1 MKAIRLHIKQN
12 TANYRREE
20 TVNCRMTYPLPP
32 YSTVIGALHKA
43 CGYTEY
49 HPMKLSIQGSYGSL
63 KRRLFKKDIFLNSL
77 QNDRGTLVKMKNP
90 DMLCSAYEV
99 VATALK
105 AQGNDFDKGITI
117 NVANQKLIEEYRF
130 LNRRKK
136 HFDKLK
142 KNVVDKYAAKLKAIK
157 ADKEIPE
164 AEVKAF
170 AKKVKNIKNA
180 YKALVNQKYDI
191 PKSRFKTLTKAP
203 KYYELLCDVEL
214 IIHIQSDEKT
224 MHDIV
229 DNIYNLTA
237 IGRSEDFVEVLDYR
251 EVELQQVSEDGAI
264 NEEIHL
270 YMPTKYID
278 DDVFLLESEEQ
289 LPLYGTKYLL
299 NKDYTVVDDKRIF
312 NKIPVLYTNGIA
324 ADEGCK
330 NAAVDIIDNKEYL
343 VFMV

>member
-63 KRRLFKKDIFLNSL
+63 KRRLFKEDIFLNSL
-77 QNDRGTLVKMKNP
+77 QNDRGILVKMKNP

-117 NVANQKLIEEYRF
+117 NVTNQKLIEEYRF

-142 KNVVDKYAAKLKAIK
+142 KNVVDKYAAKLKTIK

-170 AKKVKNIKNA
+170 AKRVKNIKNA
-180 YKALVNQKYDI
+180 YKALVTQKYDI
-191 PKSRFKTLTKAP
+191 PRSRFKTLTKAP

-224 MHDIV
+224 MQDIV
-229 DNIYNLTA
+229 DNIFNLTA
-237 IGRSEDFVEVLDYR
+237 IGRSEDFVEVLDCR
-251 EVELQQVSEDGAI
+251 EVDLQQVNGKLTKIKNVHNYLPIDYI
-264 NEEIHL
+264 EERSMRL
-270 YMPTKYID
+270 GKKE
-278 DDVFLLESEEQ
+278 VLKLC
-289 LPLYGTKYLL
+289 GTKYLL
-299 NKDYTVVDDKRIF
+299 NKYYTVVDGKRIF
-312 NKIPVLYTNGIA
+312 NKIPVLYINGITTYSNY
-324 ADEGCK
+324 K
-330 NAAVDIIDNKEYL
+330 NAIVDLIDGKEYL

>member
-49 HPMKLSIQGSYGSL
+49 RPMKLSIQGSYGSL
-63 KRRLFKKDIFLNSL
+63 KRRLFKEDIFLNSL
-77 QNDRGTLVKMKNP
+77 QNDRGILVKMKNP

-142 KNVVDKYAAKLKAIK
+142 KNVVDKYSAKLKTMK
-157 ADKEIPE
+157 EDKEIPE

-170 AKKVKNIKNA
+170 AKRVKNIKNA
-180 YKALVNQKYDI
+180 YKALVTQKYDI
-191 PKSRFKTLTKAP
+191 PRSRFKTLTKAP

-224 MHDIV
+224 MQDIV
-229 DNIYNLTA
+229 DNIFNLTA
-237 IGRSEDFVEVLDYR
+237 IGRSEDFVEVLDCR
-251 EVELQQVSEDGAI
+251 EVDLQQVSKDGAI
-264 NEEIHL
+264 NEDIHI
-270 YMPTKYID
+270 YMPIEYID
-278 DDVFLLESEEQ
+278 DDVLLFQNEEQ

>member
-49 HPMKLSIQGSYGSL
+49 HPMKLSIQGSYVSL
-63 KRRLFKKDIFLNSL
+63 KRRLFKEDIFLDSL
-77 QNDRGTLVKMKNP
+77 KKDRGILVKMKNP

-99 VATALK
+99 VATALNT
-105 AQGNDFDKGITI
+105 QNNDFDKGITI

-142 KNVVDKYAAKLKAIK
+142 KNVVDKYSAKLKTMK
-157 ADKEIPE
+157 EDKEIPE

-170 AKKVKNIKNA
+170 AKRVKNIKNA
-180 YKALVNQKYDI
+180 YKALVTQKYDI

-224 MHDIV
+224 MQDIV
-229 DNIYNLTA
+229 DNIFNLTA
-237 IGRSEDFVEVLDYR
+237 IGRSEDFVEVLDCR
-251 EVELQQVSEDGAI
+251 EVDLQQVSKDGAI
-264 NEEIHL
+264 NEDIHI
-270 YMPTKYID
+270 YMPIEYID
-278 DDVFLLESEEQ
+278 DDVLLFQNEEQ